1 MTYDP
6 SRGANPYLGMDDTLD
21 DQFDPFEDDLFEDEV
36 DPFEDEDTFVDD
48 LFGDNT
54 GSQTPQG
61 EAKTTYLQRSG
72 AGSTVAG
79 VPQGTVAGSRGG
91 DTTAYAGETQVSSA
105 QSIPKTIR
113 RDPRQA
119 AATPATRPVP
129 SLQRPVPS
137 PQRDP
142 YVASNQASFAPKK
155 APEFL
160 NTLASLA
167 LRLIAIMLRL
177 AAIAL
182 SLYVIASAVL
192 TDAHRATLVRI
203 SFVINRLVP
212 PALFGQFVFETPFGG
227 AFRGDLA
234 IVSVLLFVIDWL
246 CVRHANNMA
255 ASREMGA

>member
-54 GSQTPQG
+54 GSQTPQA

-72 AGSTVAG
+72 SGSTVAS
-79 VPQGTVAGSRGG
+79 VPQGTVAGSRG
-91 DTTAYAGETQVSSA
+91 DVTSAYAGETQVSSA
-105 QSIPKTIR
+105 QSVPRTIR
-113 RDPRQA
+113 RDPRQVA
-119 AATPATRPVP
+119 AAPAARPAP

-142 YVASNQASFAPKK
+142 YVASNQGSFAPKK
-155 APEFL
+155 APGFL

-167 LRLIAIMLRL
+167 LRLIALMLRL

-203 SFVINRLVP
+203 SLVINRFVP

-234 IVSVLLFVIDWL
+234 IVSVLMFVVDWL
-246 CVRHANNMA
+246 CVRHANNMV